1 MPNFFAYFMLAV
13 WPIVGVLIT
22 RKKQADEAVI
32 LLFLV
37 PYLILPPLILLPIT
51 SSLDKNT
58 ITALTAL
65 LIMRVKYGPMRFRP
79 NSPIIHVL
87 IAMLLVSPFFTYFLN
102 RDPVPLSGWALPG
115 LTFNDVINTEFHNI
129 CRKYIPL
136 LLGFVWLSDPKT
148 HPKLLAILSVAG
160 LVYSIPMLWEVRMSP
175 QLNIKVYGYFP
186 GGFEQSIRA
195 GGFRPVVFLEHGLR
209 VAVFFFMSITATMAI
224 YRAAQERNRNPGSE
238 NSARIQDAVHPLAV
252 GKNGKKTNTVNKDRL
267 KLLYMVVVLFLC
279 KTWSALIYTAIAYA
293 LIFYTR
299 PRVWVKFSVVI
310 LTLVFIFPCI
320 RSAGW
325 IPTHQI
331 SDFFSQYSDERS
343 DSLQYRFDNEDILL
357 DKANERPLAGWGGWG
372 RNRIYNDLGQDVSVT
387 DGEWIIVYGTSGW
400 LGYISGFGLLLF
412 PVLLVSRKLSAKKDM
427 EIPICTAGIFIIL
440 AINMLDLIPNSS
452 MSPLMY
458 LLSGTLLGYEKWLGQ
473 DCQAPDRNAKPLT
486 WRKRA
491 PALRLRHD
499 GFSRV

>member
-1 MPNFFAYFMLAV
+1 MPNSLAYFMLAV
-13 WPIVGVLIT
+13 WPILGVLIT
-22 RKKQADEAVI
+22 RKKEPDVAVI

-65 LIMRVKYGPMRFRP
+65 LIMRIKYGPMRFRP
-79 NSPIIHVL
+79 NSPVILVL
-87 IAMLLVSPFFTYFLN
+87 IAMLLISPFLTYIFN
-102 RDPVPLSGWALPG
+102 RDPVPLTGWTLPG
-115 LTFNDVINTEFHNI
+115 LSFNDVINTEFHNI

-148 HPKLLAILSVAG
+148 HPKLLAIFSVAG
-160 LVYSIPMLWEVRMSP
+160 LMYSIPMLWEVRMSP

-224 YRAAQERNRNPGSE
+224 YRAAQEKKTSPANGNHIRGQV
-238 NSARIQDAVHPLAV
+238 AAHPLSTE
-252 GKNGKKTNTVNKDRL
+252 KNKKKLSKDRL
-267 KLLYMVVVLFLC
+267 KLLYMIVVLFLC
-279 KTWSALIYTAIAYA
+279 KTWSAIIYTAVAYA
-293 LIFYTR
+293 LIFFTK
-299 PRVWVKFSVVI
+299 PRAWVKFSVIV
-310 LTLVFIFPCI
+310 LTLVFIFPCV

-331 SDFFSQYSDERS
+331 SDFFAQYSDERS

-357 DKANERPLAGWGGWG
+357 EKANERSLAGWGGWG

-387 DGEWIIVYGTSGW
+387 DGEWIIVYGTTGW
-400 LGYISGFGLLLF
+400 VGYISGFGLLLF
-412 PVLLVSRKLSAKKDM
+412 PVLLVSRKLNAKKDV

-458 LLSGTLLGYEKWLGQ
+458 LLSGTLLGYAKWLGQ
-473 DCQAPDRNAKPLT
+473 DCEAADRNTKPLT
-486 WRKRA
+486 LRKRA
-491 PALRLRHD
+491 PVPRLRHD